1 MNPAL
6 DYARGR
12 RALRP
17 LLRSLTFVAELIAK
31 PFRKAADFCDS
42 PGPCNPRLGSVLQ
55 IAGVSRQS
63 RHVCE
68 GDTLV
73 IWKHGRR
80 GRSLGD
86 LIETVNDLKRRAV
99 GLRSL
104 TEQIDTTTSGGRLIS
119 HAYSERWANSSVISF
134 ASEPKL
140 HTVSG

>member
-1 MNPAL
+1 M
-6 DYARGR
+6 
-12 RALRP
+12 
-17 LLRSLTFVAELIAK
+17 S
-31 PFRKAADFCDS
+31 
-42 PGPCNPRLGSVLQ
+42 Q
-55 IAGVSRQS
+55 IGGVSRQS

-86 LIETVNDLKRRAV
+86 LIETVNDLKRRTV

>member
-1 MNPAL
+1 MSQN
-6 DYARGR
+6 
-12 RALRP
+12 
-17 LLRSLTFVAELIAK
+17 LLRKGFDERQIFATALALVTPHVRSAPL
-31 PFRKAADFCDS
+31 
-42 PGPCNPRLGSVLQ
+42 

-86 LIETVNDLKRRAV
+86 LVETVNDLKRRAV

-104 TEQIDTTTSGGRLIS
+104 TEPIDTTTSGGRLIS
-119 HAYSERWANSSVISF
+119 HVFGALGQFERDLIRERTK
-134 ASEPKL
+134 ASYGFRLKA
-140 HTVSG
+140 SGRVPGGRDHG